1 MKNIFDNAISSE
13 LFFVYALIALVIIL
27 IIVIVVLDKK
37 ESKKN
42 SNCYSSYIVTSGISF
57 FNTKKNSI

>member
-37 ESKKN
+37 ESNKKP
-42 SNCYSSYIVTSGISF
+42 
-57 FNTKKNSI
+57 KNLFDTLNMKIIADP